1 MVEALTKS
9 GSNVAAAFYKDAG
22 HDFDNAANM
31 EDFLRRLEAFLM
43 QYNPVVNDRGPL

>member
-1 MVEALTKS
+1 MTSTMRPTL
-9 GSNVAAAFYKDAG
+9 
-22 HDFDNAANM
+22 